1 MGEVPACRASVVDM
15 DVKAAFVT
23 VVVIVRVPPHLPFAM
38 LVVIHTLLSGSGFA
52 GVLLI
57 WFGVVI
63 LGLVLVHE
71 GFHHLEHFLLR
82 RVGHGRICANGIR
95 FMWDLDGFNGH

>member
-1 MGEVPACRASVVDM
+1 VVAM
-15 DVKAAFVT
+15 YVKAAFVT
-23 VVVIVRVPPHLPFAM
+23 VVVIVRVPPHLSFAM
-38 LVVIHTLLSGSGFA
+38 LVVISVAALLSGSGFA

-82 RVGHGRICANGIR
+82 RVGHGCICANGIR
-95 FMWDLDGFNGH
+95 FMWDLD